1 LVRFEKGPE
10 VSHTS
15 DLFTVEF
22 VTRYAGAGRR
32 LRRPGR
38 HRPEQA
44 PGHRGGAHE
53 PPGAVAAMRTHHE
66 IYEKMSATL
75 VKALNVDE
83 DELH

>member
-10 VSHTS
+10 VSHTG
-15 DLFTVEF
+15 DRFTVEF

-32 LRRPGR
+32 LRGPGR
-38 HRPEQA
+38 HHLERA

-53 PPGAVAAMRTHHE
+53 PPGVGAAMRTHHE
-66 IYEKMSATL
+66 IYEKVAAKL